1 MAARLENIKNGASVR
16 GIASAHPVQIIS
28 VDWVGDQVI
37 NIVYRDHNGA
47 VAEAVL
53 YRDDEHRLEV
63 EQHGR
68 PWSFD
73 ADGALLR
80 LVTEANRIKLAHYFD
95 PYLAIH
101 TSLVDP
107 LPHQISAVYGEML
120 PRQPLRF
127 LLADDPG
134 AGKTIMAGLLIKELI
149 ARSDLERCLVVA
161 PGSLVEQ
168 WQDELGQKFN
178 LEFDILTRDMVETSR
193 SGNPF
198 NDRDRLIVR
207 LDVLARNEDLQEK
220 LMSAREWDLVICDE
234 AHRMSATYFGGEVK
248 YTRRYQVGQKLGQ
261 VCRHLLLMS
270 ATPHNGKEE
279 DFQLFMALL
288 DGDRFEG
295 RFRDGVHYAD
305 TGDMMRRLT
314 KEELMKFDGRP
325 LFPERRAR
333 TIKYQLSEG
342 EAALYAAV
350 TEYVRT
356 EMNRVQRFT
365 DADGKK
371 RNNVGFALQI
381 LQRRLASSP
390 AAIYQSLKRRRERL
404 ETELGEARL
413 AAKGRRVGIGEPSI
427 SPDFISNIDEYRQD
441 EVDEL
446 EDLISTSATTAETV
460 DQLALEVDTLK
471 RLESMALG
479 VLRSS
484 VDTKWTQLNRILDDD
499 LMIDPAGNRR
509 KLIIF
514 TEPKDT
520 LHYLLEKVRARL
532 GNPEAVDVIH
542 GGVSRE
548 ERRKVIERFMQDKD
562 LLVLIANDA
571 AGEGVNLQRGHLMV
585 NYDLPW
591 NPNKIEQRFGRIHR
605 IGQTEVCHLWNLVA
619 ADTREGEV
627 YGRLLEKLE
636 AAREAL
642 GGRVYDV
649 LGELFEGT
657 ALKDLLFEAIQY
669 GEQEEVRARLFRQV
683 DGAVDQTHL
692 LELLRRRALTNDTM
706 PEAKVQE
713 LRLEMERAEALRL
726 QPHHIQSFFVEAFQ
740 HLGGRLKRREEG
752 RWELTHVPVRI
763 RERDRQIGA
772 GAPIQKQYERVCFEK
787 SKINQQPVAA
797 FICPGHPLL
806 DAVISLIRE
815 QYEQIMRQGA
825 ILVDD
830 TDSAEELAAI
840 FLLEHTVQDGR
851 TTSVGKP
858 HVISQRLQFAAIDK
872 SGNATNAGIAPH
884 LNLRP
889 AAAEEINLVRDLLD
903 ENWLTTELE
912 KTAIRFATVK
922 LAQEHV
928 AEVKA
933 RRIPE
938 IEKVEQEVRTRL
950 KKEINYWDSRAFELK
965 EEEKAGKK
973 TRLNWQN
980 AQRRAE
986 ELAER
991 QKRRMNQL
999 ERERFIS
1006 SQPPRVRGGMVV
1018 IPRRLLIARQNPT
1031 IPNHF
1036 SEDPAA
1042 RREIELAAMQAVM
1055 AAERELG
1062 HEPTDVS
1069 AQKIGYDIASHN
1081 RRSGHLRFI
1090 EVKGR
1095 IDGADS
1101 VMITRQEI
1109 ITSLHEP
1116 EKFILAIVT
1125 VSSGFAHEPRY
1136 VRGPFIDREPSFLE
1150 TAIQFDLRRLL
1161 ERAREPE

>member
-1 MAARLENIKNGASVR
+1 MSARLEDIKNGATVR
-16 GIASAHPVQIIS
+16 GVASAQAVQIVS
-28 VDWVGDQVI
+28 VDWIGDQAI
-37 NIVYRDHNGA
+37 NVVFRDHNGT
-47 VAEAVL
+47 VAETVL
-53 YRDDEHRLEV
+53 YRDDEHRLDV
-63 EQHGR
+63 EQSGR

-73 ADGALLR
+73 ADGGLLR

-134 AGKTIMAGLLIKELI
+134 AGKTIMAGLFIKELI

-178 LEFDILTRDMVETSR
+178 LEFDILTRDMIETSR

-198 NDRDRLIVR
+198 ADRDRLIVR
-207 LDVLARNEDLQEK
+207 LDVLARNEELQEK
-220 LMSAREWDLVICDE
+220 LLSAREWDLIICDE

-261 VCRHLLLMS
+261 ICRHLLLMS

-305 TGDMMRRLT
+305 TDDMMRRLT
-314 KEELMKFDGRP
+314 KEELLKFDGRP
-325 LFPERRAR
+325 LFPPRRAR
-333 TIKYQLSEG
+333 TVKYQLSEG
-342 EAALYAAV
+342 EAVLYTAV
-350 TEYVRT
+350 TDYVRN
-356 EMNRVQRFT
+356 EMNRVERFAEG
-365 DADGKK
+365 DNKK

-404 ETELGEARL
+404 EAELGEVRL
-413 AAKGRRVGIGEPSI
+413 AAKGRRTGVAEPAVN
-427 SPDFISNIDEYRQD
+427 PDMLGNIDEYGQE

-446 EDLISTSATTAETV
+446 EDLISTGATTAETV
-460 DQLALEVDTLK
+460 EQLALEVEALK

-479 VLRSS
+479 VLRSG
-484 VDTKWTQLNRILDDD
+484 VDTKWTQLNRILDDE
-499 LMIDPAGNRR
+499 LMIDAAGNRR

-520 LHYLLEKVRARL
+520 LQYLLEKVRARL

-542 GGVSRE
+542 GGVTRE

-605 IGQTEVCHLWNLVA
+605 IGQTAVCHLWNLVA

-627 YGRLLEKLE
+627 YARLLEKLE

-657 ALKDLLFEAIQY
+657 SLKDLLFQAIQY
-669 GEQEEVRARLFRQV
+669 GEREDVKAYLFRQV
-683 DGAVDQTHL
+683 DSAVDQSHL
-692 LELLRRRALTNDTM
+692 VELLRRRALTNDTM
-706 PEAKVQE
+706 PAAKVEE
-713 LRLEMERAEALRL
+713 LRLEMERAEAQRL

-752 RWELTHVPVRI
+752 RWEVTHVPVRI
-763 RERDRQIGA
+763 RERDRQIGTE
-772 GAPIQKQYERVCFEK
+772 APIQKQYERICFDK
-787 SKINQQPVAA
+787 SLINQQPVAA

-815 QYEQIMRQGA
+815 QYEAIMRQGA
-825 ILVDD
+825 ILVDE
-830 TDSAEELAAI
+830 TDPGDALSAI

-851 TTSVGKP
+851 TTSAGKP
-858 HVISQRLQFAAIDK
+858 HVISQRLQFAAINK
-872 SGNATNAGIAPH
+872 AGQAVNAGIAPH

-889 AAAEEINLVRDLLD
+889 ATAEEVDSVRDLLGED
-903 ENWLTTELE
+903 WLTSELE
-912 KTAIRFATVK
+912 KTAIRFATVD
-922 LAQEHV
+922 LAQGHV

-933 RRIPE
+933 RRLPE
-938 IEKVEQEVRTRL
+938 IEKVEQEVRSRL

-965 EEEKAGKK
+965 EEEKTGKK

-986 ELAER
+986 DLAER
-991 QKRRMNQL
+991 QKRRMDQL
-999 ERERFIS
+999 QQERFIS

-1018 IPRRLLIARQNPT
+1018 IPRGLLDARAAPSVPKQ
-1031 IPNHF
+1031 F
-1036 SEDPAA
+1036 AEDSAA
-1042 RREIELAAMQAVM
+1042 RKEIELAAMQAVM
-1055 AAERELG
+1055 AAERALG
-1062 HEPTDVS
+1062 HAPVDVS
-1069 AQKIGYDIASHN
+1069 AQKIGYDIASHDPK
-1081 RRSGHLRFI
+1081 SGHLRFI

-1101 VMITRQEI
+1101 VMITRQEV

-1116 EKFILAIVT
+1116 EKFILAIVS
-1125 VSSGFAHEPRY
+1125 VNNGFTHEPRY
-1136 VRGPFIDREPSFLE
+1136 IRGPLVEREPSFLE
-1150 TAIQFDLRRLL
+1150 TAIQFDLRRLI
-1161 ERAREPE
+1161 ERANAPA

>member
-1 MAARLENIKNGASVR
+1 MARLEEVRNGASVR
-16 GIASAHPVQIIS
+16 GIASAQSAQVLS
-28 VDWVGDQVI
+28 VDWIGDQAISV
-37 NIVYRDHNGA
+37 VYRDHNGV

-63 EQHGR
+63 EQSGR

-80 LVTEANRIKLAHYFD
+80 LVTEANRIKLAHFFD

-101 TSLVDP
+101 TSLIDP

-134 AGKTIMAGLLIKELI
+134 AGKTIMAGLLMKELI

-178 LEFDILTRDMVETSR
+178 LEFDILSRDMIETSR

-198 NDRDRLIVR
+198 SDRDRLIVR
-207 LDVLARNEDLQEK
+207 LDVLARNEELQEK
-220 LMSAREWDLVICDE
+220 LMSAREWDLVVCDE

-305 TGDMMRRLT
+305 TEDMMRRLT
-314 KEELMKFDGRP
+314 KEELLKFDGRP

-333 TIKYQLSEG
+333 TVKYQLSEG
-342 EAALYAAV
+342 EAALYTAV

-356 EMNRVQRFT
+356 EMNRVQRF
-365 DADGKK
+365 AESDGKK

-390 AAIYQSLKRRRERL
+390 AAIHQSLKRRRERL
-404 ETELGEARL
+404 ENELGEARL
-413 AAKGRRVGIGEPSI
+413 AAKGRRPGFDEPAFN
-427 SPDFISNIDEYRQD
+427 PDILGNIEEYGQ
-441 EVDEL
+441 EEIDEL
-446 EDLISTSATTAETV
+446 EDLISTGATTAETV
-460 DQLALEVDTLK
+460 EQLAMEVETLK

-479 VLRSS
+479 VLRSG

-499 LMIDPAGNRR
+499 LMIDSAGNRR

-520 LHYLLEKVRARL
+520 LNYLVGKVRARL
-532 GNPEAVDVIH
+532 GNPEAVDAIH

-548 ERRKVIERFMQDKD
+548 ERRKIIERFMQDKD
-562 LLVLIANDA
+562 LLVLVANDA

-627 YGRLLEKLE
+627 YARLLEKLE

-657 ALKDLLFEAIQY
+657 ALKDLLFQAIQY
-669 GEQEEVRARLFRQV
+669 GEREDVRARLFQQV
-683 DGAVDQTHL
+683 DGAVDHAHL

-706 PEAKVQE
+706 PEARVEE
-713 LRLEMERAEALRL
+713 LRLEMERADALRL
-726 QPHHIQSFFVEAFQ
+726 QPHHIQSFFAEAFQ

-752 RWELTHVPVRI
+752 RWEITHVPVRV
-763 RERDRQIGA
+763 RERDRQIGT
-772 GAPIQKQYERVCFEK
+772 GAPIQKQYERICFEK
-787 SKINQQPVAA
+787 GRINQQPVAA

-806 DAVISLIRE
+806 EAVISLIRE

-830 TDSAEELAAI
+830 TDSGDALSAI

-851 TTSVGKP
+851 ATSSGKP
-858 HVISQRLQFAAIDK
+858 HVISQRLQFTAIDK
-872 SGNATNAGIAPH
+872 AGHTTNAGIAPH

-889 AAAEEINLVRDLLD
+889 AKAEEIDAARELLD
-903 ENWLTTELE
+903 ESWLTTELE
-912 KTAIRFATVK
+912 QSAVRFATVE
-922 LAQEHV
+922 LAQAHV

-933 RRIPE
+933 RRLPE
-938 IEKVEQEVRTRL
+938 IDKVEQEVRARL

-965 EEEKAGKK
+965 EEEKAGKR

-991 QKRRMNQL
+991 QKRRIDQL
-999 ERERFIS
+999 ARERFIS

-1018 IPRRLLIARQNPT
+1018 IPRGLLEARQPSAV
-1031 IPNHF
+1031 PNQF
-1036 SEDPAA
+1036 AEDPAA
-1042 RREIELAAMQAVM
+1042 RRIIELAAMEAVM
-1055 AAERELG
+1055 AAELALG
-1062 HEPTDVS
+1062 HKPVDVS
-1069 AQKIGYDIASHN
+1069 DQKIGYDIASHN
-1081 RRSGHLRFI
+1081 SKSGHLRFI

-1095 IDGADS
+1095 IDGASS
-1101 VMITRQEI
+1101 VMVTRQEV

-1116 EKFILAIVT
+1116 EKFILAIVS
-1125 VSSGFAHEPRY
+1125 VAGGFAREPRY
-1136 VRGPFIDREPSFLE
+1136 VRGPLVEREPSFLE
-1150 TAIQFDLRRLL
+1150 TAIQFDLAGLL
-1161 ERAREPE
+1161 ERAESPQ